1 MIVILM
7 LSLMIVGSLAAL
19 ASILFS
25 VSFHLVSCS
34 ITDFSLSS
42 TFFSLARLF
51 LSLSSYCWSA
61 PFSLFSFFSTSH
73 SLPSTSLSLISSCS
87 ASDKNVLKWV
97 VNVVWAV
104 VMSLFVALTSSSRLA
119 VLPPIVCCAWLLVCP
134 PHTCLDKSEFIFLA
148 ISFSFYS
155 STNLSFVFVCYKNDM
170 HLKTTYGFTLLNWLT
185 LKI

>member
-25 VSFHLVSCS
+25 VSFHLVSFS
-34 ITDFSLSS
+34 TTVLSLSFTS
-42 TFFSLARLF
+42 FSLARLF

-61 PFSLFSFFSTSH
+61 SFSLFSLFSTST
-73 SLPSTSLSLISSCS
+73 SLPSTSLNLISSCS
-87 ASDKNVLKWV
+87 ANDKNVLKWV

-119 VLPPIVCCAWLLVCP
+119 LLPPIVCCAWLLVCP
-134 PHTCLDKSEFIFLA
+134 PHTCLDKSEFIFLG
-148 ISFSFYS
+148 IFFYMY
-155 STNLSFVFVCYKNDM
+155 LSFCFC
-170 HLKTTYGFTLLNWLT
+170 L
-185 LKI
+185 